1 MNRSGKIGRRTFLEL
16 CALSAAGGCLSPFGS
31 GRSRRC
37 GDSPDYWCTWAV
49 QSHTV
54 GKSVKQGLMGSAFQG
69 DQGIAGARD
78 NLNERILFG
87 GWAKNYYPTVRNR
100 LYCLI
105 DDGWDVP
112 YGANPN
118 DAIEPFG
125 SLIAD
130 VTRFPS
136 FKGTPTERLR
146 GLDRAL
152 RDLGWRGAGLWVA
165 AQAAGDGRRTPF
177 NRAATREDLKRKL
190 GWCAEA
196 GIGYLKVDWG
206 VYGGSTEYRQL
217 FSEVKNAVAP
227 DMTVEH
233 CAAMGAPFNG
243 VSFKPDGTMVCTG
256 RAASDAPWRN
266 QARQI
271 LEFADVLR
279 IYDLLSPLTL
289 CNAAERTQIML
300 RLGEEENSHALV
312 NVEDEVYLG
321 ASLGCT
327 FGAMRSLDT
336 MRPYGGRDWSDAWRR
351 TTEVVRAANWRRHA
365 PAFSAAEG
373 SRTQV
378 SGEVV
383 TDDWFF
389 AEGSVWWK
397 QICGRHP
404 VQSAPARIA
413 RNLPLPEVAVAGG
426 ERPLVCVSRH
436 PNGAI
441 AVGALPRL
449 KWPRGRFEVAAD
461 ISLDIAPGRHL
472 AVFGTVGTVRVRDNG
487 ARRILACDLAQPEGT
502 PLEDITAAVVRTDGG
517 LILPGA
523 VLNRIGSQT
532 TQDLSA
538 PACRIEF
545 AG

>member
-1 MNRSGKIGRRTFLEL
+1 MLEKLDMDRRAFLEL
-16 CALSAAGGCLSPFGS
+16 CMLSAAGGCLSPLDL
-31 GRSRRC
+31 GRPRRRV
-37 GDSPDYWCTWAV
+37 DSPDYWCTWAV
-49 QSHTV
+49 QSNTV
-54 GKSVKQGLMGSAFQG
+54 SRSVKLGLMGNSFQG

-78 NLNERILFG
+78 NLNERILLD
-87 GWAKNYYPTVRNR
+87 GWAKSYYPAVRDQ
-100 LYCLI
+100 LYCLV

-112 YGANPN
+112 YGADPN
-118 DAIEPFG
+118 RAIEPFG

-130 VTRFPS
+130 ATRFPS
-136 FKGTPTERLR
+136 FRGAPVKRLR

-165 AQAAGDGRRTPF
+165 AQDAGDGRRTPF
-177 NRAATREDLKRKL
+177 DETAARENLKRKL

-206 VYGGSTEYRQL
+206 VYGGSTEYRRL

-227 DMTVEH
+227 CVAVEH

-243 VSFKPDGTMVCTG
+243 ISFSPDGTMVCTG
-256 RAASDAPWRN
+256 RVAADASWRD

-279 IYDLLSPLTL
+279 IYDLMSPLTL

-300 RLGEEENSHALV
+300 RLGEEVHSRALV

-327 FGAMRSLDT
+327 FGAMRSPDS

-351 TTEVVRAANWRRHA
+351 TNEVVRAANWRRYA
-365 PAFSAAEG
+365 PAFSAADG
-373 SRTQV
+373 SRTLV
-378 SGEVV
+378 SDEAV

-389 AEGSVWWK
+389 VEGSVWWK
-397 QICGRHP
+397 PIGGKHP

-413 RNLPLPEVAVAGG
+413 RNLPLPDVAVSGS
-426 ERPLVCVSRH
+426 ERPLVCASRN

-441 AVGALPRL
+441 AIGALPRL
-449 KWPRGRFEVAAD
+449 KWPRGRFEVPAD
-461 ISLDIAPGRHL
+461 ISLDVAPGRDL
-472 AVFGTVGTVRVRDNG
+472 AVFGSVGSVRVRDNG
-487 ARRILACDLAQPEGT
+487 ARRILACDLARADGACF
-502 PLEDITAAVVRTDGG
+502 EDVTAAVVRTDGC

-523 VLNRIGSQT
+523 ALNRIGSQT
-532 TQDLSA
+532 TRDLSA

>member
-1 MNRSGKIGRRTFLEL
+1 MKQNRKLDRRTFLEL
-16 CALSAAGGCLSPFGS
+16 CALSAAGGCLSPFGG
-31 GRSRRC
+31 GRGGAGAC
-37 GDSPDYWCTWAV
+37 SPDYWCTWAT
-49 QSHTV
+49 QSNSV
-54 GKSVKQGLMGSAFQG
+54 GKSVKLGLMGSAFQG

-87 GWAKNYYPTVRNR
+87 GWAKNYYPTVRSR

-112 YGANPN
+112 YGENPGK
-118 DAIEPFG
+118 AIEPFG

-130 VTRFPS
+130 PARFPS
-136 FKGTPTERLR
+136 FKGTPAERMR
-146 GLDRAL
+146 GIDRAL

-165 AQAAGDGRRTPF
+165 AQAKGDGRRTPF
-177 NRAATREDLKRKL
+177 DETAAREDLKRKL
-190 GWCAEA
+190 GWCADA
-196 GIGYLKVDWG
+196 GIGYLKIDWG
-206 VYGGSTEYRQL
+206 VYGGSTEYRRL
-217 FSEVKNAVAP
+217 LSEVKDAVAP
-227 DMTVEH
+227 DVTIEH

-243 VSFKPDGTMVCTG
+243 LSFKPDGVMVCTG
-256 RAASDAPWRN
+256 RAAEDAPWRD

-279 IYDLLSPLTL
+279 IYDLLAPLTL

-300 RLGEEENSHALV
+300 RLGEEVRSRALV

-327 FGAMRSLDT
+327 FGAMRSPDS

-351 TTEVVRAANWRRHA
+351 TAEVARAANWRRYA
-365 PAFSAAEG
+365 PAFPAADG
-373 SRTQV
+373 SRTLV
-378 SGEVV
+378 SAECV

-397 QICGRHP
+397 QIYGKHP

-413 RNLPLPEVAVAGG
+413 RNLPLPDVAVSGA

-436 PNGAI
+436 PNGAVT
-441 AVGALPRL
+441 VGALPRL
-449 KWPRGRFEVAAD
+449 KWPRGRFEVPAD
-461 ISLDIAPGRHL
+461 IGVDVRPARHL
-472 AVFGTVGTVRVRDNG
+472 AVFGTVGSVRVRDNG
-487 ARRILACDLAQPEGT
+487 ARRILACDLAQADGARP
-502 PLEDITAAVVRTDGG
+502 EDITASAIRADGG
-517 LILPGA
+517 LVLPGA
-523 VLNRIGSQT
+523 VLNRIGSQASR
-532 TQDLSA
+532 DLSA

-545 AG
+545 VG